1 MLPRRGFD
9 ICLVTRIFVVVI
21 VSRVTFYLV
30 VPVVTSFIFVI
41 RVKIKTDC
49 CCAHTCFLR
58 EVKTAEHFCGNFIIQ
73 QYDRSCNLLKMS
85 LFYGGMVKWSYKL
98 CVFAPGVRR
107 KNFMLKQ
114 FSHVV
119 II

>member
-1 MLPRRGFD
+1 MLLRRGFD
-9 ICLVTRIFVVVI
+9 ICLVTRIVVVVVI

-58 EVKTAEHFCGNFIIQ
+58 EVVA
-73 QYDRSCNLLKMS
+73 
-85 LFYGGMVKWSYKL
+85 V
-98 CVFAPGVRR
+98 
-107 KNFMLKQ
+107 
-114 FSHVV
+114 
-119 II
+119 

>member
-1 MLPRRGFD
+1 MPRRGFD
-9 ICLVTRIFVVVI
+9 ICLVTRIVVVVVVI

-58 EVKTAEHFCGNFIIQ
+58 EVVTAEHVCGNFIIQ
-73 QYDRSCNLLKMS
+73 QYDRSCNLLKIS
-85 LFYGGMVKWSYKL
+85 LFLWWNGQMEL
-98 CVFAPGVRR
+98 
-107 KNFMLKQ
+107 
-114 FSHVV
+114 
-119 II
+119 